1 VTGRPR
7 EPDAVAVAVYGTLR
21 RGERNH
27 GLMAEATFLG
37 QATVRGALYDVPR
50 APYRP
55 YAYPALVEEPQREV
69 VVEVYRL
76 SGADMLARLDS
87 LERYDPANE
96 ADSQYVRRQVEVL
109 DGPVGTAYAY
119 LYRGDPVE
127 LGERIESGDW
137 VHYRARTRR
146 SDP

>member
-1 VTGRPR
+1 MSG
-7 EPDAVAVAVYGTLR
+7 
-21 RGERNH
+21 
-27 GLMAEATFLG
+27 ATFLG

-55 YAYPALVEEPQREV
+55 YAYPALVEEPPLEV

-76 SGADMLARLDS
+76 GGAEMLLRLDA

-96 ADSQYVRRQVEVL
+96 ADSQYVRRRVDVFG
-109 DGPVGTAYAY
+109 GPVDTAYAY
-119 LYRGDPVE
+119 VYRGDPVE

-137 VHYRARTRR
+137 VQYRASTHD
-146 SDP
+146 SHP

>member
-1 VTGRPR
+1 VTVRQR
-7 EPDAVAVAVYGTLR
+7 QPDTVAVYGTLR

-27 GLMAEATFLG
+27 GLLSGATFLG

-55 YAYPALVEEPQREV
+55 YAYPALVEEPPLEV

-76 SGADMLARLDS
+76 DRADMLVRLDA

-96 ADSQYVRRQVEVL
+96 ADSQYVRRRVDVFG
-109 DGPVGTAYAY
+109 GPVETAYAY
-119 LYRGDPVE
+119 VYRGDPVE

-137 VHYRARTRR
+137 VQYRARTQR

>member
-1 VTGRPR
+1 
-7 EPDAVAVAVYGTLR
+7 VAVYGTLR

-27 GLMAEATFLG
+27 GFMAGATFLG
-37 QATVRGALYDVPR
+37 HATVRGALHDVPR
-50 APYRP
+50 TPYRH
-55 YAYPALVEEPQREV
+55 YGYPALVEEPRLEV

-76 SGADMLARLDS
+76 DGADMLARLDA

-137 VHYRARTRR
+137 VQYRALTQR

>member
-7 EPDAVAVAVYGTLR
+7 EPDAVAVYGTLR

-27 GLMAEATFLG
+27 GLMAGATFLG

-55 YAYPALVEEPQREV
+55 YAYPALVEEPQLEV

-76 SGADMLARLDS
+76 SGADMLARLDA

-96 ADSQYVRRQVEVL
+96 ADSQYVRRRVDVFG
-109 DGPVGTAYAY
+109 GPVDTAHAY

-127 LGERIESGDW
+127 LGEPIESGDW
-137 VHYRARTRR
+137 VQYRARTRR